1 MNDDKIAEI
10 KAQHA
15 IDERWRNGPSM
26 LSPQSHD
33 HRGYLLAEV
42 ERLRAALPYDW
53 DMLQASR
60 ASLRDH
66 MAEIKQVTRERDE
79 ARAEVE
85 RLRADAERFRWLSQQ
100 TSLSLWTDPSEWS
113 RDGQPFKAWGMISVN
128 RRGYPAA
135 ETLAQLVDT
144 ARADQEDG
152 R

>member
-66 MAEIKQVTRERDE
+66 MAEI
-79 ARAEVE
+79 
-85 RLRADAERFRWLSQQ
+85 
-100 TSLSLWTDPSEWS
+100 
-113 RDGQPFKAWGMISVN
+113 
-128 RRGYPAA
+128 
-135 ETLAQLVDT
+135 
-144 ARADQEDG
+144 
-152 R
+152 